1 MSEFNGILT
10 LTVFLPALAGL
21 VILLVK
27 PLQLE
32 DRIIRWFAIVS
43 TVVTFVLTL
52 IVFLAYD
59 RDAGGVQFIDH
70 LSWLSAET
78 IKSSYLLGVDGLSA
92 PLVLLTGL
100 LGMAAAF
107 ASRNIGLRVS
117 EYFIWLLLLET
128 AVMGVFV
135 SLDLLLF
142 FVFFEFE
149 VIPMFMLISLWGSG
163 RPRYSAM
170 KFVLYTLAGG
180 AFMFVGIFAVY
191 LTGAVDTLTMV
202 PVPELGIVG
211 IADQIAGVD
220 LIAPA
225 SLIFAFFFV
234 AFAVKLPI
242 WPLHNW
248 LPDAHT
254 DAPTAVSVMLAGVL
268 LKMAGYGM
276 IRINIGFFQETKG
289 FTVHDAAGIL
299 SVIAAVSVVYGAIVT
314 IRQTDMKRLI
324 AYSSVSHMGFVLLGL
339 TAIAGIQQET
349 EFGRDVALGGINGA
363 ALQMFTHG
371 TITGLAFL
379 MVGLAYDRTHTR
391 HIPHLGGL
399 WRRMPVIGIFFFIA
413 GFASLGLPALS
424 GFVSEIMVFLNSFPV
439 WPWAASISAFGVVL
453 AAGYVLWMIQRT
465 FFGSKPPEGGIP
477 DDKYEELTHA
487 EPFDLIP
494 ILVLT
499 IPIFVIGIWPK
510 VVVDVF
516 KIGFEG
522 ILR

>member
-10 LTVFLPALAGL
+10 ITVFLPALAAL
-21 VILLVK
+21 IIVVAK
-27 PLQLE
+27 PLQLD
-32 DRIIRWFAIVS
+32 DRNIRWFAILS
-43 TVVTFVLTL
+43 TVATFVLSL
-52 IVFLAYD
+52 IVFLSYD
-59 RDAGGVQFIDH
+59 RDAGGVQMIDH
-70 LSWLSAET
+70 LNWLSAQT

-107 ASRNIGLRVS
+107 ASRNIELRVS
-117 EYFIWLLLLET
+117 EYFLWLLLLET

-149 VIPMFMLISLWGSG
+149 VIPMFMLISVWGSG

-211 IADQIAGVD
+211 IADQIAGAELV
-220 LIAPA
+220 APA
-225 SLIFAFFFV
+225 ALIFTFFLV
-234 AFAVKLPI
+234 AFAVKLPVL
-242 WPLHNW
+242 PLHNW

-268 LKMAGYGM
+268 LKMAGYGL
-276 IRINIGFFQETKG
+276 IRINIGFFQETNG

-299 SVIAAVSVVYGAIVT
+299 SVVAAASVVYGAIVT

-339 TAIAGIQQET
+339 TAIGGSTAATQ
-349 EFGRDVALGGINGA
+349 LGGINGA

-399 WRRMPVIGIFFFIA
+399 WRRMPIIGIFFFIA
-413 GFASLGLPALS
+413 GLASLGLPALS

-439 WPWAASISAFGVVL
+439 WPWAASIAAFGVVL

-477 DDKYEELTHA
+477 VGKFDELTDA
-487 EPFDLIP
+487 RPLDLIP

-499 IPIFVIGIWPK
+499 IPIFVVGIWPRTI
-510 VVVDVF
+510 VDVF
-516 KIGFEG
+516 KLGIEG

>member
-10 LTVFLPALAGL
+10 ITVFLPALAAL
-21 VILLVK
+21 IIVVAK
-27 PLQLE
+27 PMQLD
-32 DRIIRWFAIVS
+32 DRIIRWFAILS
-43 TVVTFVLTL
+43 TVATFVLSL
-52 IVFLAYD
+52 IVFLSYD
-59 RDAGGVQFIDH
+59 RDAGGVQMVDH
-70 LSWLSAET
+70 LNWLSAQT

-107 ASRNIGLRVS
+107 ASRNIELRVS
-117 EYFIWLLLLET
+117 EYFLWLLLLET

-149 VIPMFMLISLWGSG
+149 VIPMFMLISVWGSG

-211 IADQIAGVD
+211 IADQIAGVE
-220 LIAPA
+220 LVAPA
-225 SLIFAFFFV
+225 ALIFTFFLV

-242 WPLHNW
+242 LPLHNW

-268 LKMAGYGM
+268 LKMAGYGL
-276 IRINIGFFQETKG
+276 IRINIGFFQETNG

-299 SVIAAVSVVYGAIVT
+299 SVVAAASVVYGAIVT

-324 AYSSVSHMGFVLLGL
+324 AYSSISHMGFVLLGL
-339 TAIAGIQQET
+339 TAIGGSTAATQ
-349 EFGRDVALGGINGA
+349 LGGINGA

-399 WRRMPVIGIFFFIA
+399 WRRMPIIGIFFFIA
-413 GFASLGLPALS
+413 GLASLGLPALS

-439 WPWAASISAFGVVL
+439 WPWAASIAAFGVVL

-477 DDKYEELTHA
+477 VGKFDELTDA
-487 EPFDLIP
+487 RPLDLIP

-499 IPIFVIGIWPK
+499 IPIFVVGIWPRTI
-510 VVVDVF
+510 VDVF
-516 KIGFEG
+516 KLGIEG

>member
-10 LTVFLPALAGL
+10 LTVFLPALASL
-21 VILLVK
+21 VILLAK

-32 DRIIRWFAIVS
+32 DRVIRWFAILS
-43 TVVTFVLTL
+43 TVVTFVISL

-70 LSWLSAET
+70 ISWLSAET

-100 LGMAAAF
+100 LGMSAAF
-107 ASRNIGLRVS
+107 ASRNINLRVP
-117 EYFIWLLLLET
+117 EYFIWLLLLES

-202 PVPELGIVG
+202 SVPQLGIVG

-225 SLIFAFFFV
+225 SLIFAFFLV
-234 AFAVKLPI
+234 AFAVKLPV

-276 IRINIGFFQETKG
+276 IRINIGFFQETNG

-339 TAIAGIQQET
+339 TAI
-349 EFGRDVALGGINGA
+349 GGSSAAVQTGGVNGA

-399 WRRMPVIGIFFFIA
+399 WRRMPIIGIFFFIA

-465 FFGSKPPEGGIP
+465 FFGAKPPEGGIP
-477 DDKYEELTHA
+477 DDKFEELTDA
-487 EPFDLIP
+487 EPLDLIP
-494 ILVLT
+494 IIALT

-510 VVVDVF
+510 VIVDVF
-516 KIGFEG
+516 NIGIEEV
-522 ILR
+522 LR

>member
-10 LTVFLPALAGL
+10 VTVFLPALAAL
-21 VILLVK
+21 LILAVK
-27 PLQLE
+27 PMNLE
-32 DRIIRWFAIVS
+32 YRVIRWFAILS
-43 TVVTFVLTL
+43 TVVTFVLSFA
-52 IVFLAYD
+52 VFLAYD
-59 RDAGGVQFIDH
+59 RDAGGVQMVDH
-70 LSWLSAET
+70 LTWLSAET

-100 LGMAAAF
+100 LGMSAAF
-107 ASRNIGLRVS
+107 ASRNIQLRVP
-117 EYFIWLLLLET
+117 EYFVWLLLLEA

-149 VIPMFMLISLWGSG
+149 VIPMFMLISIWGSG

-170 KFVLYTLAGG
+170 KFVLYTLLGG
-180 AFMFVGIFAVY
+180 AFMFVGIFAIY
-191 LTGAVDTLTMV
+191 LTPAVDTLTMV
-202 PVPELGIVG
+202 AVPQLGLAG
-211 IADQIAGVD
+211 IADQVAGVS
-220 LIAPA
+220 LLAPA
-225 SLIFAFFFV
+225 ALVFSFFLV
-234 AFAVKLPI
+234 AFAVKLPV

-276 IRINIGFFQETKG
+276 IRINIGFFQETNG

-299 SVIAAVSVVYGAIVT
+299 SVVAAVSVVYGAIVT

-339 TAIAGIQQET
+339 TAIGGSTADHQ
-349 EFGRDVALGGINGA
+349 LGGVNGA

-399 WRRMPVIGIFFFIA
+399 WRRMPIIGIFFFIA
-413 GFASLGLPALS
+413 GFASLGLPAMS
-424 GFVSEIMVFLNSFPV
+424 GFVSEILVFLNSFPV
-439 WPWAASISAFGVVL
+439 WPWAATASAFGVVL
-453 AAGYVLWMIQRT
+453 AAGYSLWMIQRT

-477 DDKYEELTHA
+477 DDKFEELTDA
-487 EPFDLIP
+487 EPLDLIP
-494 ILVLT
+494 ILALT
-499 IPIFVIGIWPK
+499 IPIFVVGLWPK
-510 VVVDVF
+510 LIVDVF
-516 KIGFEG
+516 KIGIEG

>member
-10 LTVFLPALAGL
+10 ITVFLPALAAL
-21 VILLVK
+21 IIVVAK
-27 PLQLE
+27 PMQLD
-32 DRIIRWFAIVS
+32 DRIIRWFAILS
-43 TVVTFVLTL
+43 TVATFVLSL
-52 IVFLAYD
+52 IVFLSYD
-59 RDAGGVQFIDH
+59 RDAGGVQMVDH
-70 LSWLSAET
+70 LNWLSAQT

-107 ASRNIGLRVS
+107 ASRNIELRVS
-117 EYFIWLLLLET
+117 EYFLWLLLLET

-149 VIPMFMLISLWGSG
+149 VIPMFMLISVWGSG

-211 IADQIAGVD
+211 IADQIAGVE
-220 LIAPA
+220 LVAPA
-225 SLIFAFFFV
+225 ALIFTFFLV

-242 WPLHNW
+242 LPLHNW

-268 LKMAGYGM
+268 LKMAGYGL
-276 IRINIGFFQETKG
+276 IRINIGFFQETNG

-299 SVIAAVSVVYGAIVT
+299 SVVAAASVVYGAIVT
-314 IRQTDMKRLI
+314 IRQTDLKRLI

-339 TAIAGIQQET
+339 TAIGGSTAATQ
-349 EFGRDVALGGINGA
+349 LGGINGA

-399 WRRMPVIGIFFFIA
+399 WRRMPIIGIFFFIA
-413 GFASLGLPALS
+413 GLASLGLPALS

-439 WPWAASISAFGVVL
+439 WPWAASIAAFSVVL

-477 DDKYEELTHA
+477 VGKFDELTDA
-487 EPFDLIP
+487 RPLDLIP

-499 IPIFVIGIWPK
+499 IPIFVVGIWPRTI
-510 VVVDVF
+510 VDVF
-516 KIGFEG
+516 KLGIEG

>member
-1 MSEFNGILT
+1 MNEFNGILT

-21 VILLVK
+21 VILLVR
-27 PLQLE
+27 PLELA
-32 DRIIRWFAIVS
+32 DRVVRWFAISS
-43 TVVTFVLTL
+43 TVFTFVLSL

-59 RDAGGVQFIDH
+59 RDAGGVQFVDH
-70 LSWLSAET
+70 IGWLSAET

-107 ASRNIGLRVS
+107 ASRNIQLRVS
-117 EYFIWLLLLET
+117 EYFLWLLLLES

-180 AFMFVGIFAVY
+180 AFMFVGIFVIY
-191 LTGAVDTLTMV
+191 LTSAVDTLAMASI
-202 PVPELGIVG
+202 PELGIVG
-211 IADQIAGVD
+211 ISDQIAGVD

-225 SLIFAFFFV
+225 SLIFAFFLV

-276 IRINIGFFQETKG
+276 IRINIGFFQETNG
-289 FTVHDAAGIL
+289 FTVHEASGIL
-299 SVIAAVSVVYGAIVT
+299 SVIAAISVVYGAIVT

-339 TAIAGIQQET
+339 TAISGSNAAIQAG
-349 EFGRDVALGGINGA
+349 GVNGA

-399 WRRMPVIGIFFFIA
+399 WQRMPVIGIFFFIA

-477 DDKYEELTHA
+477 DDKFEELTDA
-487 EPFDLIP
+487 EPLDLVP

-510 VVVDVF
+510 VIVDVF
-516 KIGFEG
+516 KIGIEG

>member
-1 MSEFNGILT
+1 MTEFNGILT
-10 LTVFLPALAGL
+10 VTVFLPALAAL
-21 VILLVK
+21 IIVLAK
-27 PLQLE
+27 PFNLE
-32 DRIIRWFAIVS
+32 DRTIRWFAILS
-43 TVVTFVLTL
+43 TVATFVLSL
-52 IVFLAYD
+52 IVFFAYD
-59 RDAGGVQFIDH
+59 RDAGGVQFVDYI
-70 LSWLSAET
+70 SWLSAET

-107 ASRNIGLRVS
+107 ASRNIELRVS
-117 EYFIWLLLLET
+117 EYFIWILLLEA

-149 VIPMFMLISLWGSG
+149 VIPMFMLISIWGTG

-170 KFVLYTLAGG
+170 KFVLFTLAGG
-180 AFMFVGIFAVY
+180 AFMFVGILAIY

-202 PVPELGIVG
+202 SLPELGIEG
-211 IADQIAGVD
+211 IPDRLSGVE

-225 SLIFAFFFV
+225 SLIFAFFLV
-234 AFAVKLPI
+234 AFAVKLPV

-276 IRINIGFFQETKG
+276 IRINIGFFQETNG

-299 SVIAAVSVVYGAIVT
+299 SVVAAISVVYGAIVT

-339 TAIAGIQQET
+339 TAVGGSTAATQ
-349 EFGRDVALGGINGA
+349 LGGINGA

-477 DDKYEELTHA
+477 DDKFEELTDA
-487 EPFDLIP
+487 EPLDLIP

-516 KIGFEG
+516 NIGIEG

>member
-21 VILLVK
+21 VILLVR

-32 DRIIRWFAIVS
+32 DRIIRWFAILS

-52 IVFLAYD
+52 VVFLAYD

-107 ASRNIGLRVS
+107 ASRNIELRVP

-211 IADQIAGVD
+211 IADQIAGVN

-225 SLIFAFFFV
+225 SLVFAFFLV
-234 AFAVKLPI
+234 AFAVKLPV

-276 IRINIGFFQETKG
+276 IRINIGFFQETNG

-339 TAIAGIQQET
+339 TAIGGSNLAVQAG
-349 EFGRDVALGGINGA
+349 GVNGA

-477 DDKYEELTHA
+477 DDKYEELTDA
-487 EPFDLIP
+487 EPLDLIP

-516 KIGFEG
+516 KIGIEG

>member
-1 MSEFNGILT
+1 MNEFNGILT
-10 LTVFLPALAGL
+10 VTVFLPVLAAL
-21 VILLVK
+21 VILIAR
-27 PLQLE
+27 PFNLE
-32 DRIIRWFAIVS
+32 DRIIRWFAILS
-43 TVVTFVLTL
+43 TVVTFILSL

-70 LSWLSAET
+70 ISWLSAET

-107 ASRNIGLRVS
+107 ASRNIELRVS
-117 EYFIWLLLLET
+117 EYFIWLLLLEA

-149 VIPMFMLISLWGSG
+149 VIPMYMLISIWGSG

-170 KFVLYTLAGG
+170 KFVLFTLAGG
-180 AFMFVGIFAVY
+180 AFMFVGILAVY
-191 LTGAVDTLTMV
+191 LTGAIDTLTMV
-202 PVPELGIVG
+202 AIPDLDIKGIPE
-211 IADQIAGVD
+211 QISGAS

-225 SLIFAFFFV
+225 SLIFAFFLV
-234 AFAVKLPI
+234 AFAVKLPV

-276 IRINIGFFQETKG
+276 IRINIGFFQETNG
-289 FTVHDAAGIL
+289 FTIHDAAGIL
-299 SVIAAVSVVYGAIVT
+299 SVVAAISVVYGAIVT

-339 TAIAGIQQET
+339 TAIGGSTAATQ
-349 EFGRDVALGGINGA
+349 LGGINGA

-477 DDKYEELTHA
+477 NDKYEELTDA
-487 EPFDLIP
+487 EPLDLIP

-510 VVVDVF
+510 TVVDVF
-516 KIGFEG
+516 KIGIEG

>member
-32 DRIIRWFAIVS
+32 DRIVRWFAILS
-43 TVVTFVLTL
+43 TVVTFVLSM

-202 PVPELGIVG
+202 PMPELGIVG

-225 SLIFAFFFV
+225 SLIFAFFLV
-234 AFAVKLPI
+234 AFAVKLPV

-276 IRINIGFFQETKG
+276 IRINIGFFQETNG

-299 SVIAAVSVVYGAIVT
+299 SVVAAISVVYGAIVT

-339 TAIAGIQQET
+339 TAIGGSNAAIQ
-349 EFGRDVALGGINGA
+349 LGGVNGA

-477 DDKYEELTHA
+477 DDKYEELTDA
-487 EPFDLIP
+487 EPLDLIP

-516 KIGFEG
+516 KIGIEG

>member
-10 LTVFLPALAGL
+10 VTVFLPALAAL
-21 VILLVK
+21 VILLAK
-27 PLQLE
+27 PFNLE
-32 DRIIRWFAIVS
+32 DRIIRWFAILS
-43 TVVTFVLTL
+43 TVATFVLSL

-59 RDAGGVQFIDH
+59 RDTGGVQFIDH
-70 LSWLSAET
+70 ISWLSAET

-107 ASRNIGLRVS
+107 ASRNIELRVS
-117 EYFIWLLLLET
+117 EYFIWLLLLEA

-149 VIPMFMLISLWGSG
+149 VIPMYMLISIWGTG

-170 KFVLYTLAGG
+170 KFVLFTLGGG

-202 PVPELGIVG
+202 DVPKLGIIG
-211 IADQIAGVD
+211 IPEQISGVS

-225 SLIFAFFFV
+225 SLIFAFFLV
-234 AFAVKLPI
+234 AFAVKLPV

-276 IRINIGFFQETKG
+276 IRINIGFFQETNG

-339 TAIAGIQQET
+339 TAIGGSTAATQ
-349 EFGRDVALGGINGA
+349 LGGINGA

-399 WRRMPVIGIFFFIA
+399 WRRMPIIGIFFFIA

-439 WPWAASISAFGVVL
+439 WPWAAGVSAFGVVL

-465 FFGSKPPEGGIP
+465 FFGSRPAEGGIP
-477 DDKYEELTHA
+477 NDKYEELTDA
-487 EPFDLIP
+487 EPLDLIP

-516 KIGFEG
+516 KIGIEG

>member
-10 LTVFLPALAGL
+10 VTVFLPALAALIIL
-21 VILLVK
+21 VAK
-27 PLQLE
+27 PLNLD
-32 DRIIRWFAIVS
+32 DRIVRWFAILS
-43 TVVTFVLTL
+43 TVAAFVLSL
-52 IVFLAYD
+52 VVFLAYD
-59 RDAGGVQFIDH
+59 RVAGGVQMVDH
-70 LSWLSAET
+70 LNWLSAQT

-92 PLVLLTGL
+92 PLVLLTGI

-107 ASRNIGLRVS
+107 ASRSIELRVS
-117 EYFIWLLLLET
+117 EYFIWLLLLEA
-128 AVMGVFV
+128 AVFGVFV

-149 VIPMFMLISLWGSG
+149 VIPMFMLISVWGTG

-170 KFVLYTLAGG
+170 KFVLFTLAGG
-180 AFMFVGIFAVY
+180 AFMFVAILAVF
-191 LTGAVDTLTMV
+191 LTGAVETLTMV
-202 PVPELGIVG
+202 SVPELGIDG
-211 IADQIAGVD
+211 IPDQISGVN

-225 SLIFAFFFV
+225 SLIFAFFLV
-234 AFAVKLPI
+234 AFAVKLPV

-299 SVIAAVSVVYGAIVT
+299 SVVAAVSVVYGAIVT

-339 TAIAGIQQET
+339 TAIGGET
-349 EFGRDVALGGINGA
+349 AAHQLGGINGA

-439 WPWAASISAFGVVL
+439 WPWAASVSAFGVVL

-477 DDKYEELTHA
+477 DDKFEELTDA
-487 EPFDLIP
+487 EPLDLIP
-494 ILVLT
+494 ILALT

-516 KIGFEG
+516 KIGIEG